1 MSSVAMNEN
10 GNIVAV
16 WGGGSDNVYASH
28 STFSGKSW
36 TSPTNLSV
44 TEPFGHGEVRLG
56 MDKDGNAIAV
66 WPEMTSGGNSIYVSK
81 RYDSGTGKWD
91 ATKGNISKNS
101 QDSSLSYPAF
111 SMNDGGNA
119 VAAWLLWEGNSI
131 YPSVHANFW
140 YK

>member
-1 MSSVAMNEN
+1 
-10 GNIVAV
+10 
-16 WGGGSDNVYASH
+16 
-28 STFSGKSW
+28 
-36 TSPTNLSV
+36 
-44 TEPFGHGEVRLG
+44 

-66 WPEMTSGGNSIYVSK
+66 WPEMTSGGNRIYVSK
-81 RYDSGTGKWD
+81 RYDSGTGTWD

-119 VAAWLLWEGNSI
+119 VAAWLLLEGNSI